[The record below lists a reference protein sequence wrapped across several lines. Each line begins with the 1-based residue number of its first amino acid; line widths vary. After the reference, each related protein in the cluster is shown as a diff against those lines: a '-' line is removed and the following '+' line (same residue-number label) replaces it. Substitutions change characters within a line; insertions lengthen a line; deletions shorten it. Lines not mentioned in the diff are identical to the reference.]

1 MLRANDASERGDL
14 LELEE
19 FHRLQLAD
27 ARIRYEQSEPK
38 RTREPTG
45 DALDRFADLVMR
57 GQHGQYSFPISFRK
71 QLE

>member
-1 MLRANDASERGDL
+1 MMLPSERGDL

-27 ARIRYEQSEPK
+27 GRSRYEQSEPK
-38 RTREPTG
+38 RTRKPTG
-45 DALDRFADLVMR
+45 DALDRFTDLVMR
-57 GQHGQYSFPISFRK
+57 GEHGQYSFPLSFRN